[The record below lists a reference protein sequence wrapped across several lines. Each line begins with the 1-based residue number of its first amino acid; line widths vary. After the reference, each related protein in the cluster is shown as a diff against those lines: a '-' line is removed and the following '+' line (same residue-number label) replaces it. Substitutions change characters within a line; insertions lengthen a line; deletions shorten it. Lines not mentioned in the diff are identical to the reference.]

1 MRINLEYDNRTG
13 YYGSMNGFT
22 ADVDYQINKSAQI
35 AGGIT
40 YDVYQRDVITH
51 EEIARRYWLGGKYKL
66 AKNMALSGRVQNDVN
81 ARYSENVSGRLV
93 FDYDF

>member
-1 MRINLEYDNRTG
+1 MNLEYDNRTG
-13 YYGSMNGFT
+13 YYGSTNGFI
-22 ADVDYQINKSAQI
+22 ADVDYEITKAAQI
-35 AGGIT
+35 AGGMT
-40 YDVYQRDVITH
+40 YDVYQRDVLTH

-81 ARYSENVSGRLV
+81 ARFTENYSGRLV